1 MNIIIGIDFAISNAG
16 GKYMKKLFILVTM
29 AILSA
34 SQAVYATGN
43 IQYLGTNFVA
53 TFATTPQ
60 VDYDGMAVPMIS
72 NEPTPYWEFPGAA
85 AQYTITASEGATS
98 DSLHVT
104 FTPIVS
110 GSGCDYDPQDA
121 YYEGSDFSATAA
133 SVEHNTNCEGS
144 CSSGCL
150 VVTCDI
156 TFVSGFFPRS
166 TDYFITIE
174 QVREVYNRS
183 FTFTSPQ
190 LNART
195 VFSTTSPDS
204 DPAPGPTAPVPAA
217 ATTTTATTSDPMFT
231 PAAPRQLPTLPPPG
245 TTMGGSGETGGSP
258 ADYSVFADDGSCQL
272 IAGAIANPFG
282 FIILAMAL
290 IPLAW
295 RRRK

>member
-1 MNIIIGIDFAISNAG
+1 
-16 GKYMKKLFILVTM
+16 MKKLFILVTM

-43 IQYLGTNFVA
+43 IQYLRTDLVEMR
-53 TFATTPQ
+53 TTPQ
-60 VDYDGMAVPMIS
+60 ADYNGMAVPMIS
-72 NEPTPYWEFPGAA
+72 NEPTPYWEFPDAA

-110 GSGCDYDPQDA
+110 GSGCDYDPQEDA

-195 VFSTTSPDS
+195 VFSTTSPPP
-204 DPAPGPTAPVPAA
+204 DPAPGSVVPAPA
-217 ATTTTATTSDPMFT
+217 ATRTTTPARDPAFT
-231 PAAPRQLPTLPPPG
+231 PAALLPSLPRPE
-245 TTMGGSGETGGSP
+245 TTIDSGDVDSITNS
-258 ADYSVFADDGSCQL
+258 DYTDFAADDGSCQL